1 MGGRGSSSMSGGAGS
16 RGGGIIG
23 DAEPIKL
30 QNRRSRSSDYR
41 AKELILE
48 ATVNGTEVDVEFSK
62 AVSYEHPNKN
72 TTIENHLL
80 KAGFYNEY
88 GNRDIRAHSI
98 DLTKATVVR
107 GRTYDLRDILKESG
121 FRWDSEKK
129 EWRR

>member
-1 MGGRGSSSMSGGAGS
+1 MGGRGSTSASGRS
-16 RGGGIIG
+16 GGGIIG
-23 DAEPIKL
+23 DAEPIEL

-48 ATVNGTEVDVEFSK
+48 ATVNGTEVDIGFSK
-62 AVSYEHPNKN
+62 PVSYEHPNKN

-88 GNRDIRAHSI
+88 GNRDIRPHNI
-98 DLTKATVVR
+98 DLTKATVVM

-121 FRWDSEKK
+121 FRWDPEKK